1 MPVKPRCATLAPAG
15 GVGPMLGGVWCAM
28 SMAAAGLLGER
39 AKPRPDLVRVHV
51 AADVGYVEVPVGT
64 DRAPWCV
71 CACVSVRVRVC
82 VCVCVCVCRG
92 ACAQAG
98 SSGRQAP
105 ASLLRCAVFPDGLS
119 IDKLR

>member
-28 SMAAAGLLGER
+28 STAVAGLLGER

-64 DRAPWCV
+64 DRAPWCE
-71 CACVSVRVRVC
+71 CACVC
-82 VCVCVCVCRG
+82 VCVCVCVRVRVCVW
-92 ACAQAG
+92 AG
-98 SSGRQAP
+98 SGSM
-105 ASLLRCAVFPDGLS
+105 D
-119 IDKLR
+119 